1 MPRGTRLSTEEKAQI
16 RALSDAGLSSRA
28 IGRQIGRTHCLVSTY
43 LRNPDGYSK
52 KKDTGRRRTLTAHDE
67 RQICRQASNSCSS
80 LNQIRAQLR
89 LPVSK
94 TTIWRAL
101 HRNENIVRECMKKA
115 PRLTS
120 LHKII
125 FSDEKK
131 FNLDGP
137 DGVKSYWRDLRKNP
151 IVFSRR
157 NFGGGSLMVWGAF
170 CAASKLEIAFVS
182 CRMDSAEY
190 QGTLQRHLLPFLR
203 GRRLLKYTFQQ
214 DNAAVHVS
222 QSTKTWLS
230 ENRVNLMDWPACSP
244 DLNPMEN
251 LWGII
256 ARKVYSN
263 HRQFQT
269 IDDLKTAVI
278 EAWEDVED
286 DTLKNLVN
294 SMPNRLFEV
303 ASRQGGP
310 IDY

>member
-101 HRNENIVRECMKKA
+101 HRNENI
-115 PRLTS
+115 
-120 LHKII
+120 
-125 FSDEKK
+125 
-131 FNLDGP
+131 
-137 DGVKSYWRDLRKNP
+137 
-151 IVFSRR
+151 
-157 NFGGGSLMVWGAF
+157 
-170 CAASKLEIAFVS
+170 
-182 CRMDSAEY
+182 
-190 QGTLQRHLLPFLR
+190 
-203 GRRLLKYTFQQ
+203 
-214 DNAAVHVS
+214 
-222 QSTKTWLS
+222 
-230 ENRVNLMDWPACSP
+230 
-244 DLNPMEN
+244 
-251 LWGII
+251 
-256 ARKVYSN
+256 
-263 HRQFQT
+263 T